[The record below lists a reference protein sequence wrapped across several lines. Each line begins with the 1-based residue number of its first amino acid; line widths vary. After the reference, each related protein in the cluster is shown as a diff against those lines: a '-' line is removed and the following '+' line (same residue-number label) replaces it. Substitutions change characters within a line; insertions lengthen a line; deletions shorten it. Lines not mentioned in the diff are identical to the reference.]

1 MRFRRAI
8 EIGTLVIIG
17 TVLTIGM
24 VLTIQILQK
33 LAFEDFSIQFS
44 LWGPTRQERA
54 ILQLREILGRIE
66 LGAPVDQQEYA
77 RQRDLLSGR
86 IRISRE
92 FLLTAPE
99 SLQGEDLFVTRLEEE
114 LARYMAIE
122 GQQTITPELA
132 RQLLPV
138 VDTMLGLSQD
148 LINSRR
154 LSIEATY
161 QRVIQ
166 GTNELKVIQ
175 IATLSFLFLMGG
187 GLFWLTRRT
196 LASDL
201 LVAQAQAE
209 AAERQKHKMELVH
222 SISLLLS
229 SSLDQ
234 QEIFDL
240 AVREAENLFRAD
252 HVALLVTDL
261 HDVNQGVLV
270 ATRPVALTASRRIP
284 LQDCPLVGDVQ
295 SAGRPL
301 VIPVLAT
308 DPRAAFA
315 AEMFRDIALVGIM
328 IAPMI
333 GRSGLLGLI
342 ALGNC
347 TAHEYTHEEQTL
359 FQALTISVTTALEK
373 ARLYQ
378 ESVTRVEQELE
389 IARHIQSY
397 LFPRSLPHIDGLAVA
412 AVCLPARETG
422 GDFYDCILLRDE
434 RLAVI
439 VGDVSGKSIPAAM
452 LMAVARST
460 ARSEAYDHETPQ
472 EMMRETNYWMVKD
485 IPPRTFIAL
494 SYATVDLVQR
504 RLALAN
510 GGQLA
515 PLRRQASGAIEY
527 LEAIGPSLPI
537 GALPDIHY
545 ATLDVPLESGD
556 LIVFY
561 TDGVVEAHN
570 SQRQLFGFERLEAL
584 IRAYGHAS
592 PPQFIEVVLQ
602 SIKNF
607 TNGMSQHD
615 DITLVVLRVE

>member
-1 MRFRRAI
+1 MPLRRVI
-8 EIGTLVIIG
+8 EMGTLIIIG
-17 TVLTIGM
+17 TVLTIGI

-54 ILQLREILGRIE
+54 ILQLREMLGRIE
-66 LGAPVDQQEYA
+66 LGAPVDQLEYA
-77 RQRDLLSGR
+77 RQRDLLNGR

-92 FLLTAPE
+92 FLLSAPE
-99 SLQGEDLFVTRLEEE
+99 SLQGEDQFVTRLEEE
-114 LARYMAIE
+114 LLRYMAIE
-122 GQQTITPELA
+122 NQQPVTPELA

-138 VDTMLGLSQD
+138 VDTMLILNQD

-175 IATLSFLFLMGG
+175 ITTLSFLFLMGG
-187 GLFWLTRRT
+187 SLYWLTRRT

-209 AAERQKHKMELVH
+209 AAERQAHKMELLH

-234 QEIFDL
+234 REIFDL
-240 AVREAENLFRAD
+240 AVREAANLFRAD
-252 HVALLVTDL
+252 HVALLVTDV
-261 HDVNQGVLV
+261 HDVNQGILV
-270 ATRPVALTASRRIP
+270 AIHPVAPTANRRVS
-284 LQDCPLVGDVQ
+284 LQDRPLVRDLQ
-295 SAGRPL
+295 SAGHPL
-301 VIPVLAT
+301 VIPVVAA
-308 DPRAAFA
+308 DPRAVLAGDI
-315 AEMFRDIALVGIM
+315 FRHTPLLELM

-347 TAHEYTHEEQTL
+347 TAREYTHEEQML
-359 FQALTISVTTALEK
+359 FQALTISVATALEK

-389 IARHIQSY
+389 IARHIQSN
-397 LFPRSLPHIDGLAVA
+397 LFPRSLPQVDGLAVA

-422 GDFYDCILLRDE
+422 GDFYDCMLLRDE
-434 RLAVI
+434 RLAII
-439 VGDVSGKSIPAAM
+439 VGDVSGKSISAAM

-472 EMMRETNYWMVKD
+472 EVMRETNHWIVQD

-494 SYATVDLVQR
+494 SYATVDLEQR
-504 RLALAN
+504 QLALAN
-510 GGQLA
+510 GGQLS
-515 PLRRQASGAIEY
+515 PLRRQASGNIEY
-527 LEAIGPSLPI
+527 LEATGPSLPI
-537 GALPDIHY
+537 GALPDIQY
-545 ATLDVPLESGD
+545 ATLNVPLESGD

-561 TDGVVEAHN
+561 TDGVIEAHN

-584 IRAYGHAS
+584 ICAYGHAS
-592 PPQFIEVVLQ
+592 PLQFIEVVLQ

-607 TNGMSQHD
+607 TNGVSQHD